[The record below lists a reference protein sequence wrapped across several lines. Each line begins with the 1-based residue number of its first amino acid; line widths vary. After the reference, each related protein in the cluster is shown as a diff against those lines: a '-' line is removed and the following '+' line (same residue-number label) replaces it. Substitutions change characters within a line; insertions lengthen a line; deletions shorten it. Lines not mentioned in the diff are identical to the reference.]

1 MKETF
6 LSYFLLDQQYFAYKI
21 CLIMFANQIHK
32 VVFFFNTC
40 SGITEILWK
49 MTERVTYSILSITNT
64 QGYIR
69 KHFYVN

>member
-32 VVFFFNTC
+32 VVFF
-40 SGITEILWK
+40 LP
-49 MTERVTYSILSITNT
+49 L
-64 QGYIR
+64 
-69 KHFYVN
+69 